1 MNQDKVVLEKA
12 DKAAIAVAVV
22 AFLTFSVLLY
32 KHQQNAHVQQTQKTE
47 QAVKKTQTC
56 NAKTINF
63 ESQKTR

>member
-32 KHQQNAHVQQTQKTE
+32 KHQQNAHVQQAQKTE
-47 QAVKKTQTC
+47 QTVKKTQTC